1 MAGLTWLDPAILLDA
16 RIKSSHDELKREDE
30 AKNLDILPV
39 FGPLRFAA
47 R

>member
-1 MAGLTWLDPAILLDA
+1 MARLDPAILLDA